1 MMSTMEKQLDR
12 DFLLSY
18 YKEMVNEI
26 GEIFQLFIEE
36 MPTDLHNVK
45 TAFANKNYKEAAD
58 SLHKIAPSFYNI
70 GLPQL
75 TKKVQATEALLHNNK
90 FDEAQTLLNEFEID
104 LDSYMPAII
113 DENERLA
120 SLDNF

>member
-1 MMSTMEKQLDR
+1 MIKQLDR

-36 MPTDLHNVK
+36 MPADMNDINV
-45 TAFANKNYKEAAD
+45 AFENKNFKEAANL
-58 SLHKIAPSFYNI
+58 LHKIAPSFYNI

-75 TKKVQATEALLHNNK
+75 TKK
-90 FDEAQTLLNEFEID
+90 AQLIEILLNENNFYQAQISLTEFEAELND
-104 LDSYMPAII
+104 YMPAILA
-113 DENERLA
+113 ENERLA
-120 SLDNF
+120 SMDNAS